1 MKPLFSQATM
11 LVCLGAALCGAHASE
26 HPLTLSAATQ
36 RALENHPAL
45 GGFAAQRASQ
55 QGRSDE
61 ARLRPA
67 PSIDL
72 NIEDFAGSGA
82 RQGFDGSQTTLSLS
96 QVLQFGRQRDR
107 RIDRAQAKADLLV
120 NEQDVMRRDVLA
132 ELAVRFVATLAHQQR
147 VEASRKGVELARRM
161 ADVVQERVQA
171 AAAPDAERARARV
184 ELAEA
189 ELRHEEYAHQLQVL
203 RMALAEAMGLESI
216 DFGPLDGEL
225 FKTELTVSFA
235 ALMTWLD
242 QAPELRQLIS
252 RRRLIESELMLAR
265 SRARGEVRASVGVR
279 QRQSSD
285 DTAWVAGLSVPLFSA
300 RQAAPNIATHQ
311 AKLEALRFE
320 QTAHRN
326 AIRAQLFSLDQEL
339 RHAKHVLQVQQS
351 TVLPALNSA
360 LGLTEQAYR
369 NGRYS
374 WLQLKDIQQQVLMA
388 RLNQIAAAEEF
399 HITRIEIERLTGQN
413 LADVGEAQ

>member
-1 MKPLFSQATM
+1 M
-11 LVCLGAALCGAHASE
+11 
-26 HPLTLSAATQ
+26 
-36 RALENHPAL
+36 
-45 GGFAAQRASQ
+45 
-55 QGRSDE
+55 
-61 ARLRPA
+61 
-67 PSIDL
+67 
-72 NIEDFAGSGA
+72 
-82 RQGFDGSQTTLSLS
+82 
-96 QVLQFGRQRDR
+96 QFGRQRDR
-107 RIDRAQAKADLLV
+107 RIDRAQAEADLLV

-189 ELRHEEYAHQLQVL
+189 ELRHEEYAHQLQVF

-235 ALMTWLD
+235 ALMTRLD
-242 QAPELRQLIS
+242 QAPKLRQLIS